1 VATRKE
7 TEVMIFLSFKKG
19 NKQGDGV
26 LLLKVLISIF
36 WSMMMMMMMMMSFV
50 TRVDISSTPI
60 H

>member
-36 WSMMMMMMMMMSFV
+36 WSMMSFV

>member
-36 WSMMMMMMMMMSFV
+36 WSMMMMMMMMSFV